1 MQNHEILHV
10 SGFNNR
16 YIATSLIYR
25 DDCGLT
31 GRTAG
36 TVSGSSAVVR
46 YSRSI
51 IDEIISLLL
60 ADAQKTLVVIET
72 RK

>member
-1 MQNHEILHV
+1 
-10 SGFNNR
+10 
-16 YIATSLIYR
+16 
-25 DDCGLT
+25 LT